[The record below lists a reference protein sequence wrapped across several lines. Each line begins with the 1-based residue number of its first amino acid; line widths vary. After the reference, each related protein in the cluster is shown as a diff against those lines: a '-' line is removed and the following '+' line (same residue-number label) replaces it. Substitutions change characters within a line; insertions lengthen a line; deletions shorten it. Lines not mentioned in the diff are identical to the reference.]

1 MIKELKYLFFTII
14 IVVFIL
20 LTGKYY
26 FSDSNKKKS
35 YRLLSNINKKINL
48 YSKNIPVLINDTQ
61 DIIEYVKNTK
71 SKNKR
76 KYSFWELIDKND

>member
-1 MIKELKYLFFTII
+1 M
-14 IVVFIL
+14 
-20 LTGKYY
+20 
-26 FSDSNKKKS
+26 S
-35 YRLLSNINKKINL
+35 YSPFPLING
-48 YSKNIPVLINDTQ
+48 LINDTQ

>member
-1 MIKELKYLFFTII
+1 MIKEIKYLFFTII